1 LWVTRYTPDHTR
13 LVRTKLQIEGR
24 ARDLALFNLVM
35 ASFAAVTFVIRI
47 EGVAGVG
54 YTAARATVRQ
64 KKTERPVR
72 FELSEQTRQDPNLR
86 SYP

>member
-1 LWVTRYTPDHTR
+1 VPNADRFGESAGGDVPLWVTRYTPDHTR

-47 EGVAGVG
+47 EGVAAWG
-54 YTAARATVRQ
+54 
-64 KKTERPVR
+64 
-72 FELSEQTRQDPNLR
+72 TRQLGQPSGKRNGTACQI
-86 SYP
+86 